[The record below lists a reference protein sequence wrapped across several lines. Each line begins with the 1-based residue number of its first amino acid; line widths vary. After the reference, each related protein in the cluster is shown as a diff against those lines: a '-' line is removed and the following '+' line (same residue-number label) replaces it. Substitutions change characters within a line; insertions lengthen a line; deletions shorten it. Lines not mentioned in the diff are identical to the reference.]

1 MNRPIFK
8 ISEHARLSAPLLI
21 DVTEN
26 ETECSS
32 LVYGLHP
39 SMTGVFSER
48 QKDSIAESLYLMGQ
62 YTEIIPRS
70 NGSVTIDYHAI
81 TNEQYLK
88 SFKHYYDIWI
98 STNKKS
104 VMVSLRSMVEVDS
117 FLNLRALYDQLIG
130 VLPYLEPKG
139 YRMQTKEYA
148 KLDDLSKLNRAVP
161 LEVNSSIPYYKTVP
175 KIEVSEKIVMS
186 FTDKYGNE
194 ITIAGID
201 REKMIEQIEKLK

>member
-8 ISEHARLSAPLLI
+8 ISEHAQSSTPLLI

-26 ETECSS
+26 ETECEF
-32 LVYGLHP
+32 LAYGLHP

-48 QKDSIAESLYLMGQ
+48 RKDLVAESLYLLG
-62 YTEIIPRS
+62 YCAEVIRRS
-70 NGSVTIDYHAI
+70 NGSFTIDYHLI
-81 TNEQYLK
+81 TNEHYLK
-88 SFKHYYDIWI
+88 SFKHYYDLWI
-98 STNKKS
+98 SADKKF
-104 VMVSLRSMVEVDS
+104 VPMLGTMVEVDS

-139 YRMQTKEYA
+139 YRMQTKEYTR
-148 KLDDLSKLNRAVP
+148 LDDLSKMNHI
-161 LEVNSSIPYYKTVP
+161 IPIGSLSATPDYQTVP

>member
-8 ISEHARLSAPLLI
+8 ISQHAQLSIPALI

-26 ETECSS
+26 EAECSS

-48 QKDSIAESLYLMGQ
+48 QKDSMAESLYLMGQ
-62 YTEIIPRS
+62 YAEIIPRS
-70 NGSVTIDYHAI
+70 NGNVTIDYHPI
-81 TNEQYLK
+81 TNEHYLK
-88 SFKHYYDIWI
+88 SFKIYYDFWI
-98 STNKKS
+98 SADKKIAL
-104 VMVSLRSMVEVDS
+104 MLGTTVEADS

-148 KLDDLSKLNRAVP
+148 KLDDLVKLTYGVP
-161 LEVNSSIPYYKTVP
+161 SGSFSATPDYQVVP
-175 KIEVSEKIVMS
+175 KIEVREQIVMS
-186 FTDKYGNE
+186 FTDKYGNA
-194 ITIAGID
+194 ITITGND

>member
-1 MNRPIFK
+1 MKRPIFK

-26 ETECSS
+26 ETECEC
-32 LVYGLHP
+32 LAYGLHP
-39 SMTGVFSER
+39 SMTGPFSER
-48 QKDSIAESLYLMGQ
+48 CKDLVAESLYLSG
-62 YTEIIPRS
+62 YCAEIIPRS

-88 SFKHYYDIWI
+88 SFKHYYDLWI

-104 VMVSLRSMVEVDS
+104 VMVNLRSMVEVDT

-148 KLDDLSKLNRAVP
+148 KLDDLVKLTYGVP
-161 LEVNSSIPYYKTVP
+161 VGSLSAIPDYQVVP
-175 KIEVSEKIVMS
+175 KIEVQERIVMS
-186 FTDKYGNE
+186 FTDKYGNA
-194 ITIAGID
+194 ITITGND